1 MGKDPMSD
9 LLDGMMFGAAS
20 QGKKKG
26 KGKGGMEGDME
37 FMMMEM
43 MLDGMMAPGM
53 DDMFGDD
60 DFEKDMVKEWNRMDE
75 KDRGQMLKGMSK
87 SERKEFENIIA
98 KHNKKKGE
106 DTKKKADSD
115 GDGWETDSQ
124 EEEKSKSKS
133 EKTEVKEV
141 HIEGNE

>member
-1 MGKDPMSD
+1 MSEKKISSLEKIGYLKTLPKDADINDYESLLITQKDGKIIT
-9 LLDGMMFGAAS
+9 LYILA
-20 QGKKKG
+20 
-26 KGKGGMEGDME
+26 
-37 FMMMEM
+37 
-43 MLDGMMAPGM
+43 
-53 DDMFGDD
+53 
-60 DFEKDMVKEWNRMDE
+60 
-75 KDRGQMLKGMSK
+75 